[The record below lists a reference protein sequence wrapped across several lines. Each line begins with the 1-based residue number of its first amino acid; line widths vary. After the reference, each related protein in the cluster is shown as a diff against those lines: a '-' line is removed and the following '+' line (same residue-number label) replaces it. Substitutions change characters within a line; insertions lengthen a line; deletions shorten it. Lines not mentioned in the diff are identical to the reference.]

1 MASPRKRT
9 QCSEERAIQIQHAKR
24 SIKPNFQ
31 PTSNSIETVDKPRQF
46 TKEYSLPKKNH
57 RLLYEKPNATE
68 LKEILVNF
76 ILDCKRRGFKDSTIE
91 TKTQRIK
98 LVAKYGANILDPE
111 SVKDVIAKLHWENST
126 KREAVRDFCSLYYYL
141 NIQWERP
148 IYKAVDKIPFIP
160 TEEELDMLIS
170 ASSRLHA
177 PLLQFLKESGAR
189 IGEASQIEWTDVDF
203 ERKIISVNHPEK
215 GSKARLCPISEKLR
229 TMLGQL
235 PRPNNLLFRLK
246 KESLRKIFEAMR
258 NRTATKMANPRLQR
272 ITFHTFRHWKGTTE
286 YHKTKDIIH
295 VASIL
300 GHKDIK
306 STMKYI
312 AIENALYSNA
322 FDDEWTHKVSHSI
335 EEEGKLINAGFELVR
350 AVNETT
356 TIYRK
361 RK

>member
-1 MASPRKRT
+1 M
-9 QCSEERAIQIQHAKR
+9 QHAKR
-24 SIKPNFQ
+24 STKPSLK
-31 PTSNSIETVDKPRQF
+31 PTSDSIETVDKPKQF

-57 RLLYEKPNATE
+57 RLLQEKPNATE

-111 SVKDVIAKLHWENST
+111 SVKDIIAKLHWENST

-148 IYKAVDKIPFIP
+148 IYKAVDRIPFIP

-189 IGEASQIEWTDVDF
+189 IGEASEILWTDVDL
-203 ERKIISVNHPEK
+203 ERRIIAINSPEK
-215 GSKARLCPISEKLR
+215 GSRARLCPISEKLR
-229 TMLGQL
+229 TMIGQL
-235 PRPNNLLFRLK
+235 PRPNKLLFRLQ
-246 KESLRKIFEAMR
+246 KESLRKVFEQMR
-258 NRTATKMANPRLQR
+258 NRTAIKLANPRLQK

-286 YHKTKDIIH
+286 YHKTKDIMH

-300 GHKDIK
+300 GHKDIH
-306 STMKYI
+306 STQKYI
-312 AIENALYSNA
+312 VIENALYSNT
-322 FDDEWTHKVSHSI
+322 FDDEWTHKVCHSI

>member
-1 MASPRKRT
+1 M
-9 QCSEERAIQIQHAKR
+9 
-24 SIKPNFQ
+24 
-31 PTSNSIETVDKPRQF
+31 
-46 TKEYSLPKKNH
+46 
-57 RLLYEKPNATE
+57 
-68 LKEILVNF
+68 
-76 ILDCKRRGFKDSTIE
+76 KDSTVK

-98 LVAKYGANILDPE
+98 LCAKHGANILDPE
-111 SVKDVIAKLHWENST
+111 SVKETIDKAEWMDST
-126 KREAVRDFCSLYYYL
+126 KRETVRDFSSLYYFL
-141 NIQWERP
+141 QIEW
-148 IYKAVDKIPFIP
+148 DKPTYRAQDKMPFIP
-160 TEEELDMLIS
+160 TEEELDTLIS
-170 ASSRLHA
+170 ASGRLHA

-189 IGEASQIEWTDVDF
+189 IGEASQIEWIDVDL
-203 ERKIISVNHPEK
+203 ERKIVAVDHPEK

-286 YHKTKDIIH
+286 YHKTKDILH

-312 AIENALYSNA
+312 AIENALYSNT
-322 FDDEWTHKVSHSI
+322 FDDEWTHKVCHSI

>member
-1 MASPRKRT
+1 
-9 QCSEERAIQIQHAKR
+9 
-24 SIKPNFQ
+24 
-31 PTSNSIETVDKPRQF
+31 
-46 TKEYSLPKKNH
+46 
-57 RLLYEKPNATE
+57 
-68 LKEILVNF
+68 LVNF
-76 ILDCKRRGFKDSTIE
+76 ILDCKKRGFKECTIK
-91 TKTQRIK
+91 TKSQRIK
-98 LVAKYGANILDPE
+98 LVAKYGANILDSE
-111 SVKDVIAKLHWENST
+111 SVKETIAKLHWKDIT
-126 KREAVRDFCSLYYYL
+126 KREAVRDFTSLYYFL
-141 NIQWERP
+141 QIEWDKP
-148 IYKAVDKIPFIP
+148 TYKAQDKLPFVP
-160 TEEELDMLIS
+160 TEEELDTLIS

-189 IGEASQIEWTDVDF
+189 IGEASQIEWTDVDL
-203 ERKIISVNHPEK
+203 ERKIVAVNHPEK
-215 GSKARLCPISEKLR
+215 GSKARLCPISEKCKI
-229 TMLGQL
+229 MLGQL

-246 KESLRKIFEAMR
+246 KESLRKAFEQMR
-258 NRTATKMANPRLQR
+258 NRTAIKMVNPRLQK

-286 YHKTKDIIH
+286 YHKTKDILH

-312 AIENALYSNA
+312 AIENALYQNTI
-322 FDDEWTHKVSHSI
+322 DEEWAHKVCHSI